1 MSRTRITTS
10 VISDE
15 FQTRHSLT
23 AAAAI
28 NLDFDSAQVFTLTP
42 NQNTTFTFSD
52 YIVGMVKIL
61 RINGTGGT
69 KTLTFPTTA
78 YKIGGTYDD
87 AANIKNFI
95 QIVCTDD
102 SANPV
107 YMYSIATY
115 ASDPTP

>member
-15 FQTRHSLT
+15 FQTSHSLT
-23 AAAAI
+23 AAATV
-28 NLDFDSAQVFTLTP
+28 NLDFNLAQVFTLTP

-52 YIVGMVKIL
+52 YIIGMVKIL
-61 RINGTGGT
+61 RINGTGGA

-95 QIVCTDD
+95 QIICTDD
-102 SANPV
+102 TGNGEFFYTISQP
-107 YMYSIATY
+107 
-115 ASDPTP
+115 D